1 MQRTTT
7 TLLAALLII
16 GALAAVPA
24 AMAQQTETE
33 QTSQTNQTDG
43 NATVSPGEQLSG
55 IVGVSEAE
63 LSGEVESR
71 AYDIKL
77 TNANSSEEK
86 AAILAEQL
94 NKSEQRL
101 AELER
106 EKAALDAARENGS
119 ISEGKYRAKMATLH
133 AESQSGARLVNQTNK
148 TAGELPAETLEANG
162 VNATAI
168 NALKDRSANLSGPET
183 AAIAKSIAGKNSG
196 QAARPEE
203 AGARGSGGDRA
214 GSDGDRAGS
223 GGDRAG
229 SGGDRAGPDR
239 GSDTTTSTNETSDG
253 STASSGTSDGSTD
266 SSGTSDG
273 STASSGTSNGGTNGG
288 SNSGSSAAGRDGP
301 N

>member
-229 SGGDRAGPDR
+229 PDR
-239 GSDTTTSTNETSDG
+239 GSDTTTSTNE
-253 STASSGTSDGSTD
+253 TSDGSTD